1 MESRLKYQPAR
12 IHQRFK
18 AAHRALVLIDQG
30 PESLPYHIMDIS
42 EGGLSYRY
50 LGRKLQ
56 GSEVKEISLYHD
68 FELIVESIPV
78 QTVSDYRLRDNLVPV
93 RRGSLIFK
101 DLSTEQQNQLKTFI
115 RNYTE
120 APLPVS

>member
-12 IHQRFK
+12 GYQRFK
-18 AAHRALVLIDQG
+18 ATHRALILINQG

-50 LGRKLQ
+50 LGKKLKR
-56 GSEVKEISLYHD
+56 SEIREVSLYHN
-68 FELIVESIPV
+68 FELILDAVPV
-78 QTVSDYRLRDNLVPV
+78 RTVSDYRLRDNLVPI
-93 RRGSLIFK
+93 RRGSLYFK
-101 DLSTEQQNQLKTFI
+101 DLTEEQRSRLERFI
-115 RNYTE
+115 RDFTE

>member
-12 IHQRFK
+12 EHQRFK
-18 AAHRALVLIDQG
+18 AMHRALVLINQG

-42 EGGLSYRY
+42 ESGLSFRY
-50 LGRKLQ
+50 LGQKLNR
-56 GSEVKEISLYHD
+56 GAVTEISLYHD
-68 FELIVESIPV
+68 FELIVDAIPV

-101 DLSTEQQNQLKTFI
+101 DLNPEQKSKLEHFI
-115 RNYTE
+115 RDYTE
-120 APLPVS
+120 APLPVA